1 MRLLANIRQI
11 ARRFQGESMTVSSKA
26 STGIAGLDDIT
37 GGGLPQGRTTLLVGG
52 SGSGKTILALQ
63 FLVHGA
69 KDHDEPGIFVA
80 FEERPAR
87 IVSNAETFG
96 WNLADLQNE
105 KLYFMD
111 AQPMPDLVQSGTFDL
126 SGMLA
131 ALGARIEEMGAKR
144 IVFDALDIVL
154 ALLPDAAAQRREIY
168 RLHAWLLSNDL
179 TGIVTLKADSDEHG
193 AMRQP
198 YGFIQFMVDC
208 AIILNHSV
216 VLGVSQRNLRVQ
228 KYRGSSFDENEAPFL
243 IGRSGFEVA
252 VTRTIGRSDVQVTN
266 ERVASGVERLDTM
279 LGGGYYRGASVLITG
294 FPGTAKTT
302 LSGAFAE
309 AACARGERTMFV
321 SFDSDSNEVIRNLG
335 SVGIELNRFVE
346 NGTLHMVSAR
356 TITGSAETYLVRI
369 KTLAREHRAR
379 CLVVDPVST
388 LSKSGN
394 ELTAHSVAERL
405 IDWTKAEG
413 ITLVCTSL
421 LDEMS
426 SQSEAGSPLQIS
438 TLADTWIHLNY
449 LVQAGERNRG
459 MSIIKSRGTAHS
471 NQVREL
477 ILSDAG
483 ITVTDT
489 YTAGG
494 EVLMGTMRW
503 EKESAERHATEV
515 AAVAAKLRNV
525 RVEAEEAELEARV
538 KSLQLELAAKMTEKA
553 VLAKSAEVHHQ
564 ELLLGRNRMRELRGS
579 DVGPEELSV
588 TR

>member
-1 MRLLANIRQI
+1 
-11 ARRFQGESMTVSSKA
+11 MTSASLSAVPLVRTPSKA
-26 STGIAGLDDIT
+26 SSGIAGLDEMT
-37 GGGLPQGRTTLLVGG
+37 GGGLPRGRTTLLLGG

-63 FLVHGA
+63 FLVNGA
-69 KDHDEPGIFVA
+69 RQFDESGIFVA
-80 FEERPAR
+80 FEETPTRVVA
-87 IVSNAETFG
+87 NAETFG
-96 WNLADLQNE
+96 WDLESLQPE
-105 KLYFMD
+105 KLFFID
-111 AQPMPDLVQSGTFDL
+111 AQPAADLVQSGTFDL
-126 SGMLA
+126 SGLLA
-131 ALGARIEEMGAKR
+131 ALGAKVAQMKASR

-168 RLHAWLLSNDL
+168 RLHAWLLHHEI
-179 TGIVTLKADSDEHG
+179 TGIITLKADSLDSAPTTH
-193 AMRQP
+193 P
-198 YGFIQFMVDC
+198 FGFIQFMVDC
-208 AIILNHSV
+208 AVILNHTV

-228 KYRGSSFDENEAPFL
+228 KYRGSSFDENESPFL
-243 IGRSGFEVA
+243 IGKGGFEVA
-252 VTRTIGRSDVQVTN
+252 VTRTLGRAQAEVTN
-266 ERVASGVERLDTM
+266 ERVGSGVQRLDTM

-309 AACARGERTMFV
+309 AACERGERTMFV

-335 SVGIELNRFVE
+335 SVGIHLGRFVE
-346 NGTLHMVSAR
+346 DGTLNMVSAR

-369 KTLAREHRAR
+369 KNLAKEHRAR
-379 CLVVDPVST
+379 CVVVDPIST

-405 IDWTKAEG
+405 IDWSKAEG

-421 LDEMS
+421 LDEMT
-426 SQSEAGSPLQIS
+426 SQSEGGSPLQIS

-477 ILSDAG
+477 ILSDSG

-503 EKESAERHATEV
+503 EKESAERHASEA
-515 AAVAAKLRNV
+515 AAVGAKLTAARL
-525 RVEAEEAELEARV
+525 EAEEAELDARV
-538 KSLQLELAAKMTEKA
+538 KSLQLELAAKQAEKA
-553 VLAKSAEVHHQ
+553 LLARSAQIHEN
-564 ELLLGRNRMRELRGS
+564 EESLGRDRMKQLRGT
-579 DVGPEELSV
+579 DTDREVPSV

>member
-1 MRLLANIRQI
+1 MEAVQ
-11 ARRFQGESMTVSSKA
+11 STVVPLPNKVP
-26 STGIAGLDDIT
+26 TGIAGLDEIS
-37 GGGLPQGRTTLLVGG
+37 GGGLPRGRTTLLVGG

-63 FLVHGA
+63 FLVNGA
-69 KDHDEPGIFVA
+69 QDRNEAGIFVA
-80 FEERPAR
+80 FEETPAR
-87 IVSNAETFG
+87 IVLNAETFG
-96 WNLADLQNE
+96 WDLAALQQQD

-111 AQPMPDLVQSGTFDL
+111 AQPMPDLIQSGTFDL

-131 ALGARIEEMGAKR
+131 ALGEKVAELKVGR

-154 ALLPDAAAQRREIY
+154 SLLPDATSQRREIY
-168 RLHAWLLSNDL
+168 RLHAWLLEHEL
-179 TGIVTLKADSDEHG
+179 TGIITVKADSDESG
-193 AMRQP
+193 TISQP
-198 YGFIQFMVDC
+198 FGFMQFMVDC
-208 AIILNHSV
+208 AIILNHTV

-228 KYRGSSFDENEAPFL
+228 KYRGSSFDENESPFL
-243 IGRSGFEVA
+243 IGKGGFEVA
-252 VTRTIGRSDVQVTN
+252 VTRTLGRGDAEVTS
-266 ERVASGVERLDTM
+266 ERVSSGVQRLDTM

-309 AACARGERTMFV
+309 AACQRGERTMFV
-321 SFDSDSNEVIRNLG
+321 SFDSDSNEVIRNLA
-335 SVGIELNRFVE
+335 SVDIQLNRFVE
-346 NGTLHMVSAR
+346 DGSLHMVSAR

-369 KTLAREHRAR
+369 KTLAKEHRAR
-379 CLVVDPVST
+379 CLIVDPIST

-405 IDWTKAEG
+405 IDWSKAAG

-426 SQSEAGSPLQIS
+426 SQSEGGSPLQIS

-503 EKESAERHATEV
+503 EKESAERQANEL
-515 AAVAAKLRNV
+515 AAVAAKLRSV
-525 RVEAEEAELEARV
+525 KLEAEEAELEARV
-538 KSLQLELAAKMTEKA
+538 KSLQVELAAKQTEKA
-553 VLAKSAEVHHQ
+553 VLARSAEIHES
-564 ELLLGRNRMRELRGS
+564 ELSLGRDRMRELRGTD
-579 DVGPEELSV
+579 DVPAASSV
-588 TR
+588 RR

>member
-1 MRLLANIRQI
+1 LKAPQPIPVRLPN
-11 ARRFQGESMTVSSKA
+11 KA
-26 STGIAGLDDIT
+26 PSGIAGLDEIT
-37 GGGLPQGRTTLLVGG
+37 GGGLPRGRTTLLLGG

-63 FLVHGA
+63 FLVNGTRR
-69 KDHDEPGIFVA
+69 DDPGIFVA
-80 FEERPAR
+80 FEEAPAR
-87 IVSNAETFG
+87 ILANAETFG
-96 WNLADLQNE
+96 WNLDELQQQNE
-105 KLYFMD
+105 LYFLD
-111 AQPMPDLVQSGTFDL
+111 AQPAADLVQSGTFDV

-131 ALGARIEEMGAKR
+131 ALGSKVEELGAKR
-144 IVFDALDIVL
+144 IVFDALDIML
-154 ALLPDAAAQRREIY
+154 ALLPDASAQRREIY
-168 RLHAWLLSNDL
+168 RIHSWLLQREL
-179 TGIVTLKADSDEHG
+179 TAIVTLKADSDEG
-193 AMRQP
+193 GTLGTP
-198 YGFIQFMVDC
+198 FGFMQFMVDC
-208 AIILNHSV
+208 AVVLNHTV

-228 KYRGSSFDENEAPFL
+228 KYRGSSFDENESPFL
-243 IGRSGFEVA
+243 IGKGGFEVA
-252 VTRTIGRSDVQVTN
+252 VTRTLGRGQAEATN
-266 ERVASGVERLDTM
+266 ERVSSGVARIDTM
-279 LGGGYYRGASVLITG
+279 LGGGYYRDASVLITG

-335 SVGIELNRFVE
+335 SVGIRLERFVDD
-346 NGTLHMVSAR
+346 GTLNMVSAR

-369 KTLAREHRAR
+369 KTLAKQHQAR
-379 CLVVDPVST
+379 CVVVDPIST

-405 IDWTKAEG
+405 IDWSKAEG

-503 EKESAERHATEV
+503 EKESAARHASEL
-515 AAVAAKLRNV
+515 AAVTAKLRSV
-525 RVEAEEAELEARV
+525 KLEAEQAELEARV
-538 KSLQLELAAKMTEKA
+538 KLLQVELAAKLTEKA
-553 VLAKSAEVHHQ
+553 VLASSAEVHEK
-564 ELLLGRNRMRELRGS
+564 ELAVGRDRMRELRGT
-579 DVGPEELSV
+579 DAANEDASV
-588 TR
+588 AR